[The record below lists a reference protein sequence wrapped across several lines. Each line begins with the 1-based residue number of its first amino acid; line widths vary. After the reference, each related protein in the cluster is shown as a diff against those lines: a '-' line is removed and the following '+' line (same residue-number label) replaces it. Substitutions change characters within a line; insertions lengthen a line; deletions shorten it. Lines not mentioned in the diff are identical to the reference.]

1 MELQPSK
8 DAAAILT
15 SVRASGITISAALI
29 LRSPLPDKRWWAIV
43 SEGSKS
49 SDPYWHA
56 IKQLAALM
64 IEAPEISPWPP
75 ALFETENSLPAV
87 SREEAIA
94 IIDCI
99 CRLERGGVETGVQL
113 FPLQW
118 DVLSAHYCPLR
129 ERYEPLRALVSEGL
143 LSESARLEVHQE
155 SGMHWP
161 LTVSS
166 LGVSAIRRLK
176 VEARTPFFKKLEEG
190 LTDITT
196 TYPILSKA
204 LIWAIA
210 GGGFVAV
217 VDWLRGILSP

>member
-8 DAAAILT
+8 DATAILA
-15 SVRASGITISAALI
+15 SVRSSGITISAATI

-43 SEGSKS
+43 SEGSRS

-75 ALFETENSLPAV
+75 ALFETEKSLPAV

-94 IIDCI
+94 IIDCV
-99 CRLERGGVETGVQL
+99 CRLERGVVETGIQL

-129 ERYEPLRALVSEGL
+129 ERHEPLKSLVSEGL

-161 LTVSS
+161 LTLSS
-166 LGVSAIRRLK
+166 PGVAIRRLK
-176 VEARTPFFKKLEEG
+176 VEVRMPFFKKLEEG
-190 LTDITT
+190 LAHITT

-204 LIWAIA
+204 VIWAIA
-210 GGGFVAV
+210 GGGFVAF
-217 VDWLRGILSP
+217 VDWLRWILSS